1 MIKMEIKQKKEKKYR
16 YKFIQFS
23 VSDDLKND
31 IEEWTGKSSFNT
43 ISDFVRNAVVEKIR
57 NLKNP
62 KLNQSNLKDSQI
74 NASMLE
80 QLTKNTQKLI
90 LLQEKTI
97 DRSKIFDEMKADLE
111 RIKKFSIKQGL
122 VQESEII
129 YNLLKAHQSLSQKQI
144 IEKTNL
150 EKDTIFQILSTDDRF
165 KLNIKGRFC
174 LK

>member
-1 MIKMEIKQKKEKKYR
+1 MIKMEQKDKKEKKYN

-23 VSDDLKND
+23 VSDDLKDD
-31 IEEWTGKSSFNT
+31 IEEWTEKSPFKT
-43 ISDFVRNAVVEKIR
+43 ISDFVRNAVSEKIR
-57 NLKNP
+57 TLKNP
-62 KLNQSNLKDSQI
+62 QSNQSNIKDSQI
-74 NASMLE
+74 NASVLE
-80 QLTKNTQKLI
+80 ELTKNTQKLL
-90 LLQEKTI
+90 LLQEKTLE
-97 DRSKIFDEMKADLE
+97 RSKIFDEMKADLE

-122 VQESEII
+122 VDESEII

-150 EKDTIFQILSTDDRF
+150 DKDTIFQILSTDNRF

>member
-1 MIKMEIKQKKEKKYR
+1 MEKKEKKEKKYS

-23 VSDDLKND
+23 VSDDLKDD
-31 IEEWTGKSSFNT
+31 IDVWTGKSPFNT

-90 LLQEKTI
+90 LLQEKTLE
-97 DRSKIFDEMKADLE
+97 RSKIFDEMKADLE

-122 VQESEII
+122 IQESEII
-129 YNLLKAHQSLSQKQI
+129 YNLLKAHKSLSQKQI

-150 EKDTIFQILSTDDRF
+150 DKDTVFQILSTDDRF
-165 KLNIKGRFC
+165 KLNIKGSFC